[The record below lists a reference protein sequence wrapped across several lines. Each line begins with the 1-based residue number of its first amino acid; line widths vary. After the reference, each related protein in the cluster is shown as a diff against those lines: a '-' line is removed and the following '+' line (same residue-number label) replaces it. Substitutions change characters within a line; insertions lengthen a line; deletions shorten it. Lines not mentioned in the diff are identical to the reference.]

1 MDKELELLNLEI
13 EKTRNK
19 IGDMT
24 TGISMLGV
32 FFLAVI
38 PLFYSI
44 VGIYGFEIGDIQLP
58 LVISVA
64 IVFTATILSVLNWE
78 INTRQLKSLYEK
90 KAEMINNYQEKTEI
104 VVLNNKEARS
114 ETKSSKLHRR

>member
-13 EKTRNK
+13 EKTKNNLS
-19 IGDMT
+19 DMA

-44 VGIYGFEIGDIQLP
+44 VGIYGFTVRDIQFP
-58 LVISVA
+58 LILSIG
-64 IVFTATILSVLNWE
+64 IVFMATILCVWNWE
-78 INTRQLKSLYEK
+78 INTKKLKGLYDK
-90 KAEMINNYQEKTEI
+90 KEEMIKNHQEKQELTVE
-104 VVLNNKEARS
+104 K
-114 ETKSSKLHRR
+114 TKKKR